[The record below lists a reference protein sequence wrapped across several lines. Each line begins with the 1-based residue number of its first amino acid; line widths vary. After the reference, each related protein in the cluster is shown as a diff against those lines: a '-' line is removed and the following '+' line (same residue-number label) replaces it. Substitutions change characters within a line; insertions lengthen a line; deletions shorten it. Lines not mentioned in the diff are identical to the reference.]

1 MCSSGYCQIVRL
13 IPAHSGWSRPSVIF
27 RNRMHDDDTRIE
39 KRTEPFMKR
48 LRIFLSQSQKPHN
61 VKEESRHSPPAFNAL
76 IGLIVPKQLTSASY
90 HQHQKNQHIAAPF
103 KRRPTRRC
111 RRSYH
116 IRFSHCMQH
125 SHCRHKRPSR
135 GIPFASNLS
144 DFKTTFPG
152 HGIHQLPLLQA
163 YTQYNRHIYFS
174 TQQWRRLNN
183 TS

>member
-27 RNRMHDDDTRIE
+27 RNRMTTRDKIE
-39 KRTEPFMKR
+39 KRTEPFMKASH
-48 LRIFLSQSQKPHN
+48 FFVTKSQSQKPHN

-144 DFKTTFPG
+144 TSRRPFLDTVFTNFPFSK
-152 HGIHQLPLLQA
+152 HIHNITA
-163 YTQYNRHIYFS
+163 TYTS
-174 TQQWRRLNN
+174 VLNN
-183 TS
+183 GAG